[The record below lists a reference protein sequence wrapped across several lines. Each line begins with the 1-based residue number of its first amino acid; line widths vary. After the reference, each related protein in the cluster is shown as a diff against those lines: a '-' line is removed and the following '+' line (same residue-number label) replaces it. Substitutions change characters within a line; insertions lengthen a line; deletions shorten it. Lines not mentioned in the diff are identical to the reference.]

1 MQSLPLDILCD
12 IVGCLHFPDILSCCV
27 VSRRL
32 YRVSTADVHYVRTA
46 TEAKESTRRRIGI
59 RCHTEGV
66 HGQALGPLHLSFT
79 LPRMLLWYLRD
90 HICATSWGSL
100 SLPGLKFSSSQ
111 SKTPGP
117 LGISTRRDLVR
128 WNKSQTLLIEK
139 KTEAYQAQL
148 GVTRQCRFWGLLA
161 WELFSALPLMLYAG
175 VPIAWLR
182 LGYHVVWGIV
192 ALELAL
198 LLALF
203 LCVAIRH
210 QTPGLV
216 RTGTPWTQAF
226 ALELDIAQT
235 IAAVLTSCLFI
246 HVFEYVVTG
255 RLEELGTVYYVLY
268 VGLVIFFVGAGC
280 SQLTRTFPHLM
291 ITAGTVCAGA
301 IIVLPYSI
309 LAAEGSFV
317 ARLVNMLAFTPFNA
331 FCICVTVSSFGLK
344 GGAIWGL
351 LLVEATKEFVYVAGL
366 PSVSLM
372 LQCVATLMVFARAQ
386 NH

>member
-12 IVGCLHFPDILSCCV
+12 IVGCLHFRDILSCCV

-32 YRVSTADVHYVRTA
+32 YRASTADVHYVRTA
-46 TEAKESTRRRIGI
+46 TEAEESTRRRIGI

-79 LPRMLLWYLRD
+79 LPRMLFRYVLSVSPVLSV
-90 HICATSWGSL
+90 TSL

-111 SKTPGP
+111 SKTPCP

-216 RTGTPWTQAF
+216 RTGTTWTQAF
-226 ALELDIAQT
+226 ALELLDIAQT

-268 VGLVIFFVGAGC
+268 VGLVIFFVGMA
-280 SQLTRTFPHLM
+280 
-291 ITAGTVCAGA
+291 
-301 IIVLPYSI
+301 
-309 LAAEGSFV
+309 SFV
-317 ARLVNMLAFTPFNA
+317 N
-331 FCICVTVSSFGLK
+331 
-344 GGAIWGL
+344 
-351 LLVEATKEFVYVAGL
+351 
-366 PSVSLM
+366 
-372 LQCVATLMVFARAQ
+372 ARASPGLSYPRPLLSAFVVLYLSFRDEVKPLT
-386 NH
+386 HMG